1 MEVHCLVAQ
10 LIGTI
15 DTHGKIYEMIII
27 IRYVFYFIVL
37 SQITEPVAR
46 LLKGKNFAYLSTLMK
61 DGSPQVTP
69 TWVDID
75 KDGNSI
81 LINTAEGRT
90 KHKNVSR
97 DPRVAISISDQ
108 NNPYNMVSIRGRV
121 IEQIS
126 EGADEHIDRL
136 AKKYLGMNKYPY
148 RSPNE
153 KRVILK
159 IKPEKVFHQ
168 QPTTT

>member
-1 MEVHCLVAQ
+1 MKKFCL
-10 LIGTI
+10 LINTNERWLATG
-15 DTHGKIYEMIII
+15 Y
-27 IRYVFYFIVL
+27 
-37 SQITEPVAR
+37 
-46 LLKGKNFAYLSTLMK
+46 
-61 DGSPQVTP
+61 P

-75 KDGNSI
+75 KDGNNI

-136 AKKYLGMNKYPY
+136 AKKYLGMDKYPY

-168 QPTTT
+168 QPPR

>member
-1 MEVHCLVAQ
+1 M
-10 LIGTI
+10 
-15 DTHGKIYEMIII
+15 
-27 IRYVFYFIVL
+27 
-37 SQITEPVAR
+37 SQITEPITQ

-69 TWVDID
+69 TWIDID

-81 LINTAEGRT
+81 LVNTAEGRL

-97 DPRVAISISDQ
+97 DPRVAISVADQ
-108 NNPYNMVSIRGRV
+108 SNPYNMVSIRGRV

-126 EGADEHIDRL
+126 EDADEHTDRL
-136 AKKYLGMNKYPY
+136 AKKYLGLDKYPY
-148 RSPNE
+148 RSPSE

-168 QPTTT
+168 QPPK

>member
-1 MEVHCLVAQ
+1 MN
-10 LIGTI
+10 
-15 DTHGKIYEMIII
+15 
-27 IRYVFYFIVL
+27 
-37 SQITEPVAR
+37 QITEPITQ

-69 TWVDID
+69 TWIDID
-75 KDGNSI
+75 KDENSI
-81 LINTAEGRT
+81 LVNTAEGRL

-97 DPRVAISISDQ
+97 DPRVAISVADQ
-108 NNPYNMVSIRGRV
+108 SNPYNMVSIRGRV

-126 EGADEHIDRL
+126 EEADEHTDRL
-136 AKKYLGMNKYPY
+136 AKKYLGLDKYPY
-148 RSPNE
+148 RSPSE

-168 QPTTT
+168 LPPK

>member
-1 MEVHCLVAQ
+1 
-10 LIGTI
+10 
-15 DTHGKIYEMIII
+15 
-27 IRYVFYFIVL
+27 
-37 SQITEPVAR
+37 
-46 LLKGKNFAYLSTLMK
+46 MK

-69 TWVDID
+69 TCVDID

-81 LINTAEGRT
+81 LVNTAEGRT

-108 NNPYNMVSIRGRV
+108 NNPYNMVSISGRV

-126 EGADEHIDRL
+126 EGADEHTDRL
-136 AKKYLGMNKYPY
+136 AKKYLGMDKYPY
-148 RSPNE
+148 NSPNE
-153 KRVILK
+153 RRVILK

-168 QPTTT
+168 QPPK

>member
-1 MEVHCLVAQ
+1 MSF
-10 LIGTI
+10 T
-15 DTHGKIYEMIII
+15 
-27 IRYVFYFIVL
+27 YFTGL
-37 SQITEPVAR
+37 STMSQITEPLAQ
-46 LLKGKNFAYLSTLMK
+46 LLKGKNFSYMSTLMK

-69 TWVDID
+69 TWVDIE
-75 KDGNSI
+75 KDGNNI
-81 LINTAEGRT
+81 LINTAEGRI
-90 KHKNVSR
+90 KQRNVSR

-121 IEQIS
+121 IEQIK

-136 AKKYLGMNKYPY
+136 AKKYLGMDKYPY

-159 IKPEKVFHQ
+159 IKPERVFYQ
-168 QPTTT
+168 QPPK

>member
-1 MEVHCLVAQ
+1 MN
-10 LIGTI
+10 
-15 DTHGKIYEMIII
+15 
-27 IRYVFYFIVL
+27 
-37 SQITEPVAR
+37 QITEPVAR

-75 KDGNSI
+75 KDRNSI
-81 LINTAEGRT
+81 LVNTAEGRI

-126 EGADEHIDRL
+126 EDTDEHTDRL
-136 AKKYLGMNKYPY
+136 AKKYLDMDKYPY

-168 QPTTT
+168 QPPK